1 MICRNKDKGFTFI
14 ELILYMAILGIFM
27 VAVMSLISTTVASHK
42 KRSSRQKLQ
51 SQATETYDAIADILM
66 GASDIK
72 IDGTAYVQT
81 GTSFTQV
88 TGSFIVP
95 EDTYVKSAG
104 SGSTLRKQGGVA
116 DVIQDIV
123 SDSGVI
129 KKKSNSYDIAD
140 VKPFG
145 GAGASEDVHT
155 FIDADY
161 LWVQYSSELDKTA
174 FCTITYSKTD
184 KKLYV
189 FRQEMSDETLNQAKQ
204 DLKSSD
210 SAKVNQAQAVLSS
223 CTKYVDASSK
233 KGTVLANNVKSFQL
247 QVNPADNSVAVIIGF
262 EDTKTKETYKVTSVV
277 GLRNSFVLK
286 KHEWD

>member
-27 VAVMSLISTTVASHK
+27 VAVMSLISTTVAAHK
-42 KRSSRQKLQ
+42 KQSSRQKLQ

>member
-27 VAVMSLISTTVASHK
+27 VAVMSLISTTAASHK
-42 KRSSRQKLQ
+42 KQSSRQKLQ

>member
-27 VAVMSLISTTVASHK
+27 VAVMSLISTTVAPHK
-42 KRSSRQKLQ
+42 KQSSRQKLQ